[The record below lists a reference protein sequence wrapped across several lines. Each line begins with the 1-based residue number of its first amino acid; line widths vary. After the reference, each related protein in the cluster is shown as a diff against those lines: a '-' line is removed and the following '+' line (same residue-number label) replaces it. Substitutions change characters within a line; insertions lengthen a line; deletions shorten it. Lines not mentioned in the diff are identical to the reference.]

1 MILGLD
7 VGGTQTDAV
16 LIDGGQIV
24 AGAKRGENVL
34 SKWEVTEMT
43 QDMFRRKEEHAE
55 MVDLFERWTHD
66 SGNIKP
72 AFVKLQ
78 ERLSGKE
85 NATLSFKS
93 RPGVSYSFRA
103 NVGKTGDIKDRL
115 FAIVDIVDDDPE
127 NRWLSVCFYG
137 DMITDPN
144 GEGNLLPE
152 GLLGEDGYC
161 FDLYEY
167 DEAIISYLEQRIDEA
182 YTNSLSL

>member
-1 MILGLD
+1 
-7 VGGTQTDAV
+7 
-16 LIDGGQIV
+16 
-24 AGAKRGENVL
+24 
-34 SKWEVTEMT
+34 MT
-43 QDMFRRKEEHAE
+43 QDMFASEEENTE
-55 MVDLFERWTHD
+55 MANLFERWIDD

-85 NATLSFKS
+85 TATLSFKS
-93 RPGVSYSFRA
+93 RSGISYSLRA
-103 NVGKTGDIKDRL
+103 NLGKTGDMEGRL
-115 FAIVDIVDDDPE
+115 FVMVDIVDDDPE

-144 GEGNLLPE
+144 EEGDLVPG

-167 DEAIISYLEQRIDEA
+167 DEAAISYLELRIDEA
-182 YTNSLSL
+182 YANSLSL

>member
-1 MILGLD
+1 
-7 VGGTQTDAV
+7 
-16 LIDGGQIV
+16 
-24 AGAKRGENVL
+24 
-34 SKWEVTEMT
+34 MT
-43 QDMFRRKEEHAE
+43 QDMFGSEEEYAE
-55 MVDLFERWTHD
+55 MADFLKRWTDD

-85 NATLSFKS
+85 NSTFSFKS
-93 RPGVSYSFRA
+93 RPGISYSLRA
-103 NVGKTGDIKDRL
+103 NIGKSGDMERPL
-115 FAIVDIVDDDPE
+115 FVMVDIVDDDPE

-144 GEGNLLPE
+144 EEGNLLLE

-167 DEAIISYLEQRIDEA
+167 DEATISYLEQRIDEA
-182 YTNSLSL
+182 YANSLVL